1 MNLRKLFPRSSNIY
15 ETFKPFYYAL
25 KACGLTP
32 FTFDQNGEV
41 MFGFSDF
48 IMMTTSL
55 LWLIYCFVNN
65 LRPRWSMDNHPEILA
80 NGWQMLL
87 ILEIYS
93 TFVIILMNFFKRKT
107 IGKILKKL
115 HQVDEN
121 LNMEGV
127 CHSTHC
133 LRSILA
139 ISGCSFVFLIVLVFA
154 IQIHGWNNMDMHLTV
169 SYVYISQSYN
179 FIIYQ
184 FLFGAYC
191 VKTRFQ
197 CINANLE

>member
-1 MNLRKLFPRSSNIY
+1 MNLRKLFPHSSNIY

-25 KACGLTP
+25 KVCGLTP

-41 MFGFSDF
+41 IFGFLDF
-48 IMMTTSL
+48 IMMATSL

-65 LRPRWSMDNHPEILA
+65 LRPPPESINRLELLA
-80 NGWQMLL
+80 NGWLMLL
-87 ILEIYS
+87 IFEIAA
-93 TFVIILMNFFKRKT
+93 TFVIIMMNFFKRNT
-107 IGKILKKL
+107 FGKILKTL

-121 LNMEGV
+121 LEGV
-127 CHSTHC
+127 CHSKHYF
-133 LRSILA
+133 RSILA
-139 ISGCSFVFLIVLVFA
+139 ISGCCFFFFMVFA
-154 IQIHGWNNMDMHLTV
+154 FGIYVHGWNNVDMHLMV
-169 SYVYISQSYN
+169 SYMYISQSYN

-197 CINANLE
+197 CINDKLE